1 MSNFTGHAFKP
12 FPTKVAIIKMC
23 FSAFQARGEFQVDTT
38 VVSENITDFKDQ
50 VSSVVIVNLALSLL
64 CGNLVH
70 TVK

>member
-1 MSNFTGHAFKP
+1 
-12 FPTKVAIIKMC
+12 MC